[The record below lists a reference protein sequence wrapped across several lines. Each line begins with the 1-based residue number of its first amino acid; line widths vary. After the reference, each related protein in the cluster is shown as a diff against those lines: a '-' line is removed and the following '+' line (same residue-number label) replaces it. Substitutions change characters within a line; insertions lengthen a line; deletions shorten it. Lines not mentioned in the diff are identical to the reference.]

1 MKAATDWQEQADRSE
16 EDQAKID
23 AEFGFQRSK
32 QMKNQ
37 MEAYLDRV
45 LLEGEVPPGLRDQV
59 VHFVSGQTQNSQK
72 RKADEARM
80 LQLMSPL
87 PPQVDFAFHK
97 FFLEKTEWR
106 NLQAF
111 PQTLTLV
118 ADPWR
123 ADVCVVEDPGN
134 PPRNVLWNIALKG
147 GHVVTLDFALK
158 RGKGLCFS
166 YGIAIATKRSIFVD
180 PQVEENDPVLAEAVR
195 RTARMPQSKWK
206 LLSTWEEFA
215 WATDKVAGV
224 HLPVKQRREMEVLA
238 LTTEPLA
245 HHMSRRN
252 VLSKVDFLKSTARV
266 SCTQRGIC
274 GK

>member
-1 MKAATDWQEQADRSE
+1 MDRTE

-37 MEAYLDRV
+37 MEAYLERV
-45 LLEGEVPPGLRDQV
+45 LLANEVPPGLRDQV
-59 VHFVSGQTQNSQK
+59 AHFVSNQQNNLQK

-87 PPQVDFAFHK
+87 PPAVDFAFHK
-97 FFLEKTEWR
+97 FFLERMEWQ
-106 NLQAF
+106 NLPNF

-123 ADVCVVEDPGN
+123 ADVCVVEDPGS
-134 PPRNVLWNIALKG
+134 PPDVVLWNTALKG

-158 RGKGLCFS
+158 RGKGVCFS
-166 YGIAIATKRSIFVD
+166 YGMAIATKRSIFVD
-180 PQVEENDPVLAEAVR
+180 PQVAQHDPVLAEAVR
-195 RTARMPQSKWK
+195 RVSHMPHSKWK
-206 LLSTWEEFA
+206 LLSTWAEFA
-215 WATDKVAGV
+215 SATDKVAGE
-224 HLPVKQRREMEVLA
+224 HLPVKRRRDMEILA
-238 LTTEPLA
+238 LTTETGASHLN
-245 HHMSRRN
+245 RKN
-252 VLSKVDFLKSTARV
+252 VLSKEQFLKSTARV

-274 GK
+274 GM